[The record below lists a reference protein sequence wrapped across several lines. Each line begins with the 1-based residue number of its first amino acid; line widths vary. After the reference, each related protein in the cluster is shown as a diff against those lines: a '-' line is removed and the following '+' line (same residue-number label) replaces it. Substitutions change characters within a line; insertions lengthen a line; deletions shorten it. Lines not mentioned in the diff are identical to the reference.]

1 MAIQLNRACH
11 AAAQMAEINK
21 RVSLHTLRHSFATH
35 LLEQNIDVRVIQVLL
50 GPAKLDTT
58 ALDALSSGFSQPATI
73 AGSGHNPSHHPVL
86 VSFWGIGYYGISDIL
101 GGKAMSAVEANV
113 QSVQYVDFWNDILVP
128 KFVKYKHI
136 LVDGLTH
143 HSEAI
148 FPSLPVKEG
157 DTVLDVG
164 CGFGDTAIKLARRVG
179 QSGKVVGLDC
189 CEAFLEYGRKDVANL
204 GLRNVSFVNGDALLH
219 HFEPEYDLVFSRF
232 GTMFFANPVA
242 GLRNMRKALKPGG
255 IMTHIVWRTRNDNPW
270 LSMAK
275 DVVLKFLPPPG
286 EDALT
291 CGPGP
296 FSMADEAT
304 VTKMMEIAG
313 YGDITFNRVDA
324 PVLVGK
330 TVEDAV
336 NFQLAIGPAGE
347 VFREAGEEAEAKRG
361 QIEAALAEAINSQK
375 KDADGIV
382 MNSSSW
388 VISGKNPA

>member
-1 MAIQLNRACH
+1 
-11 AAAQMAEINK
+11 
-21 RVSLHTLRHSFATH
+21 
-35 LLEQNIDVRVIQVLL
+35 
-50 GPAKLDTT
+50 
-58 ALDALSSGFSQPATI
+58 
-73 AGSGHNPSHHPVL
+73 
-86 VSFWGIGYYGISDIL
+86 
-101 GGKAMSAVEANV
+101 MSAVEATM
-113 QSVQYVDFWNDILVP
+113 QSNENNQSNQYVDFWNDVLVP

-179 QSGKVVGLDC
+179 ESGKVVGLDC
-189 CEAFLEYGRKDVANL
+189 CEAFLDYGRKEANDQ
-204 GLRNVSFVNGDALLH
+204 GLRNVSFVNGDALLYP
-219 HFEPEYDLVFSRF
+219 FKPEYDFVFSRF

-255 IMTHIVWRTRNDNPW
+255 IMTHIVWRTRSDNPW

-296 FSMADEAT
+296 FSMADEMT
-304 VTKMMEIAG
+304 VSKMMEIAG
-313 YGDITFNRVDA
+313 YTDVSFKRVDA
-324 PVLVGK
+324 PVLVGRS
-330 TVEDAV
+330 VEDAI

-347 VFREAGEEAEAKRG
+347 VFREAGKEAEVKRP
-361 QIEAALAEAINSQK
+361 QIEAALAKAINAQK
-375 KDADGIV
+375 READGIV
-382 MNSSSW
+382 MDSSSW
-388 VISGKNPA
+388 VISGRNPA